1 MIQQRRVLLVA
12 DGATYVSLQSFLLQR
27 VDQQLEAAPL
37 PMVRALKNSNSGLP
51 GNVPTVSPDEQAVLP
66 PGTYGS
72 VLGCSLPS
80 VCSSISQ
87 APSTPWS
94 SRSL

>member
-1 MIQQRRVLLVA
+1 LSLRLRLLLALVGLVAVGLLVA

-72 VLGCSLPS
+72 CLLY
-80 VCSSISQ
+80 
-87 APSTPWS
+87 T
-94 SRSL
+94 SRCV